1 MKINLKFLA
10 LITTAGIIVASC
22 EGPRGLP
29 GENGTNGQNGVDANA
44 NCIQC
49 HNNDAVVETR
59 LAQWENSVHGTGEN
73 AAYAN
78 RVGCNQCH
86 TSQGFLQAVAT
97 GSTDNIPVFDEPQQ
111 INCYTCHNIHKTFTG
126 ADWALTSPG
135 PKTLLVQYKGADVIY
150 DKGTSNQCVSC
161 HQARVV
167 DPMPVLNG
175 PDFAITNSRIG
186 AHHGPQS
193 NLLLGKSAFQITGST
208 SYPSA
213 SPHAGP
219 EGCVACH
226 MATPYGYMAGGHTWN
241 MTYSAHEGP
250 ETLNANGCLTCHTT
264 ATATT
269 IAADL
274 AALQTEVTN
283 LLEELGTQ
291 LADYGIYNT
300 STGLA
305 NTGTFK
311 ANATMA
317 FLAFNMVEEDRSE
330 GAHNPDYIK
339 AMLNNAIS
347 TMTALGYPPPEK

>member
-1 MKINLKFLA
+1 MKNTIRLIA
-10 LITTAGIIVASC
+10 LFTSAGFILASC
-22 EGPRGLP
+22 EGPRGIP
-29 GENGTNGQNGVDANA
+29 GADGKDGIDANA
-44 NCIQC
+44 NCTQC

-73 AAYAN
+73 AAYAD
-78 RVGCNQCH
+78 RDGCVQCH
-86 TSQGFLQAVAT
+86 TSQGFLQSIAT
-97 GSTDNIPVFDEPQQ
+97 GSTDNLTIPAEPQQ
-111 INCYTCHNIHKTFTG
+111 INCYTCHNIHKTFTSD
-126 ADWALTSPG
+126 DWGLTSRG

-161 HQARVV
+161 HQARIV
-167 DPMPVLNG
+167 DPMPVFNG
-175 PDFAITNSRIG
+175 PDFAITNTRLG

-208 SYPSA
+208 TYPSA

-241 MTYSAHEGP
+241 MMYSAHGGP
-250 ETLNANGCLTCHTT
+250 ETLNANGCLTCHST
-264 ATATT
+264 ATATS

-274 AALQTEVTN
+274 TALQTEVKN
-283 LLEELGTQ
+283 LLDDLGSQ
-291 LADYGIYNT
+291 LAAYGIYNS

-305 NTGTFK
+305 KTGTFK
-311 ANATMA
+311 ANAAMA
-317 FLAFNMVEEDRSE
+317 FLAFNMIEEDRSE

-347 TMTALGYPPPEK
+347 TMTTLGYPPPSK

>member
-1 MKINLKFLA
+1 MKITLKFLT
-10 LITTAGIIVASC
+10 LFTVAGVMLASC
-22 EGPRGLP
+22 EGPRGVP
-29 GENGTNGQNGVDANA
+29 GENGADGKDGIDANA
-44 NCIQC
+44 NCTQC

-59 LAQWENSVHGTGEN
+59 IAQWENSVHGAGEN

-97 GSTDNIPVFDEPQQ
+97 GTTDNIPVFAEPQQ
-111 INCYTCHNIHKTFTG
+111 INCYTCHNIHKTFTSS
-126 ADWALTSPG
+126 DWGLTSVE
-135 PKTLLVQYKGADVIY
+135 PKTLLVQYKGADVVW

-167 DPMPVLNG
+167 DPMPVFNG
-175 PDFAITNSRIG
+175 ADFAITNTRIG

-193 NLLLGKSAFQITGST
+193 NLVLGKSAFQITGT
-208 SYPSA
+208 TPYPSA

-241 MTYSAHEGP
+241 MMYSAHEGP
-250 ETLNANGCLTCHTT
+250 ETLNANGCLTCHTN

-269 IAADL
+269 IAAELADVQEEVESKLSDL
-274 AALQTEVTN
+274 
-283 LLEELGTQ
+283 GSQ
-291 LADYGIYNT
+291 LASYGIYNPT
-300 STGLA
+300 TGLA
-305 NTGTFK
+305 KTGTFK

-317 FLAFNMVEEDRSE
+317 YLCFNMVEEDRSE
-330 GAHNPDYIK
+330 GAHNPGYIK
-339 AMLNNAIS
+339 ALLDNAIS
-347 TMTALGYPPPEK
+347 TMTTLGYPPPTK